1 MGADPTV
8 ATAGGEGDDV
18 EEGFDALM
26 VQVGPAMVVVTV
38 AVDGEASG
46 CLVGFHT
53 QCSINP
59 RRYALWLSKA
69 NHTYE
74 LALRAHTFAVHFLDD
89 GHAPLAA
96 LFGGLTGD
104 EVDKFERTG
113 WTPGPGG
120 VPLLDDCSHRLVL
133 ARHALFDAGED
144 HVCLVGDPIA
154 TTAAGEFTPLRLP
167 DVDDIE
173 PGHEA
178 EEERHHG

>member
-1 MGADPTV
+1 MNTDPDRSTSDDAVADDFDELMAQV
-8 ATAGGEGDDV
+8 A
-18 EEGFDALM
+18 
-26 VQVGPAMVVVTV
+26 PAMVVVTV

-46 CLVGFHT
+46 CLVGFHA

-89 GHAPLAA
+89 GDEALAE

-104 EVDKFERTG
+104 EVDKFERTS
-113 WTPGPGG
+113 WSPGPGG
-120 VPLLDDCSHRLVL
+120 VPLLDGCRHRLVL

-144 HVCLVGDPIA
+144 HVCLVGDPVAA
-154 TTAAGEFTPLRLP
+154 TTADEFTPLRLP

-178 EEERHHG
+178 EEERHRG

>member
-1 MGADPTV
+1 MADEPQVPDPGDAAVAEGFDELMAQV
-8 ATAGGEGDDV
+8 ATA
-18 EEGFDALM
+18 M
-26 VQVGPAMVVVTV
+26 VIVTV
-38 AVDGEASG
+38 SVDGEASG

-89 GHAPLAA
+89 GDGPLAE

-113 WTPGPGG
+113 WAPGPGG
-120 VPLLDDCSHRLVL
+120 VPLLDDCGHRLVL
-133 ARHALFDAGED
+133 ARHAFFDAGED

-154 TTAAGEFTPLRLP
+154 ASSDDGFAPLRLT

>member
-1 MGADPTV
+1 MADEPQVPAPGDAAVAEGFDELMAQV
-8 ATAGGEGDDV
+8 ATA
-18 EEGFDALM
+18 M
-26 VQVGPAMVVVTV
+26 VIVTV
-38 AVDGEASG
+38 SVDGEASG

-74 LALRAHTFAVHFLDD
+74 LALRAHTLAVHFLDD
-89 GHAPLAA
+89 GDGPLAE

-113 WTPGPGG
+113 WAPGPGG
-120 VPLLDDCSHRLVL
+120 VPLLDDCGHRLVL
-133 ARHALFDAGED
+133 ARHAFFDAGED

-154 TTAAGEFTPLRLP
+154 ASIDDGFAPLRLT
-167 DVDDIE
+167 DVDYIE

-178 EEERHHG
+178 EEECHHG

>member
-1 MGADPTV
+1 MGADAEVPAVDGTV
-8 ATAGGEGDDV
+8 HED
-18 EEGFDALM
+18 FDGLM
-26 VQVGPAMVVVTV
+26 AQVAPAMVVVTV

-59 RRYALWLSKA
+59 RRYAIWLSKA

-74 LALRAHTFAVHFLDD
+74 LALRARTFAVHFLDD
-89 GHAPLAA
+89 GDAPLAQ

-113 WTPGPGG
+113 WSPGPGG
-120 VPLLDDCSHRLVL
+120 VPLLDDRRHRLVL
-133 ARHALFDAGED
+133 ARHAFFDAGED
-144 HVCLVGDPIA
+144 HVCLVGDPLAA
-154 TTAAGEFTPLRLP
+154 TTADDFTPLCLP
-167 DVDDIE
+167 EVDDIE

-178 EEERHHG
+178 EEERHPG

>member
-1 MGADPTV
+1 MDADPAETTSDDSVAEDFDELMAQV
-8 ATAGGEGDDV
+8 ATA
-18 EEGFDALM
+18 M
-26 VQVGPAMVVVTV
+26 VIVTV
-38 AVDGEASG
+38 AVDGETSG

-59 RRYALWLSKA
+59 RRYAIWLSKA
-69 NHTYE
+69 NRTCE

-89 GHAPLAA
+89 GDERLAA

-113 WTPGPGG
+113 WAPGPDG
-120 VPLLDDCSHRLVL
+120 VPPPNDSPHRLVL

-144 HVCLVGDPIA
+144 HVCLVGDPVAA
-154 TTAAGEFTPLRLP
+154 TSRNAFTPLRLP

-178 EEERHHG
+178 EEDRHQG